1 MDAYHVVLYFHI
13 LSLVLAFVAAPLL
26 QFCLFRLR
34 AATTLADA
42 APWGMLAGKIEKVF
56 PVAILGLFG
65 TGAYMT
71 TDVWGWG
78 THWIDVSIAGLALLA
93 LQGPLVA
100 GKRAHL
106 LKSALM
112 ENGPGPLGERAR
124 SLTRDRALWIVSFAN
139 PAIALGIVW
148 NMTMKPGIAGAIA
161 AVVVAYAAGAA
172 VALRFTRQPVPEA
185 AAVAEPAG

>member
-56 PVAILGLFG
+56 PVAFLGLFG

-71 TDVWGWG
+71 SDVWGWG
-78 THWIDVSIAGLALLA
+78 THWIDDTFQLAWKVVRPWSVGSRPRSVWA
-93 LQGPLVA
+93 PLPHCSVMQ
-100 GKRAHL
+100 H
-106 LKSALM
+106 
-112 ENGPGPLGERAR
+112 
-124 SLTRDRALWIVSFAN
+124 WY
-139 PAIALGIVW
+139 
-148 NMTMKPGIAGAIA
+148 GA
-161 AVVVAYAAGAA
+161 
-172 VALRFTRQPVPEA
+172 
-185 AAVAEPAG
+185 PAGSGRCCRSPATCSVSS